1 MCEKEPVCLLAFAA
15 RSSAGAEGSYPPGPP
30 SQRAG
35 GKGRATAGLALGIR
49 PPPPF
54 FLTPLLPDF
63 NFFLWGWLLGF
74 TVDFQVFFEP
84 YRSMSTTFQIHDC
97 KKYWILSRLIFLFFN
112 F

>member
-1 MCEKEPVCLLAFAA
+1 MCEKESVCLLAFAA
-15 RSSAGAEGSYPPGPP
+15 RSSGGAEGSYPPGPP

-35 GKGRATAGLALGIR
+35 GKGRTAGLALGIR
-49 PPPPF
+49 PFFF

-84 YRSMSTTFQIHDC
+84 YRSMSTIFQTHDC
-97 KKYWILSRLIFLFFN
+97 KKYWILSRLIFFVF
-112 F
+112 